1 VKKKTKQRLVNG
13 CLAAAVAFSTT
24 LIPMAD
30 PGLANAATPNALN
43 SVTRIGG
50 YDQYETAALIA
61 QKGWAGTSDNVVLS
75 SGMNYALVDALA
87 AGPLA
92 AQLKAPILLT
102 DNGQTLSP
110 AAKAEL
116 LRLKPKTVFLT
127 SGTAVI
133 KSSVLEEL
141 KAMGI
146 TPVQLG
152 GFDQYET
159 SVNIAKEMANQGM
172 DISQVVLAA
181 GWLTPADALSIAP
194 IAAAQGTPILTTTK
208 DQLPASVQT
217 YLDSLKTQLTDS
229 YVMGGTAVVSDAVKA
244 ALPGQV
250 SRYYGETKYDTNLQI
265 LKSFAKDYKNDQ
277 VYVANGETLV
287 DALSGVTL
295 AAANGAPVLLVNQQL
310 DTATKDFVKLNLSTT
325 DMVALGGEVVVPSSG
340 LADLTSAVMYTTDG
354 ATLGSS
360 DPEKLAELTDSVQIL
375 GDNITF
381 ANAQADYSVYVKG
394 DNITLTNVN
403 VKGTVFVDPGDTGS
417 ATLDGVTA
425 ANIVILS
432 GASDSIHLKN
442 TKANVLT
449 VDSSS
454 NVHVDATGETAI
466 GNTVVRTF
474 AIVDANGG
482 SIGVVTI
489 SSTPGQSPVV
499 ELRGTFTQDIV
510 VAGNV
515 TLKAAPD
522 AVIPRVVVSTENPA
536 QKVTLDGKF
545 KAVQQTL
552 GKVALAPNSTVDT
565 LKATTKTEITIPVGS
580 SIGSL
585 DTGNTGTL
593 VGGGG
598 KANGETTSVTPVVP
612 PTTPTTPTTPPS
624 TGGGGGGGGG
634 TDTPTPTTPA
644 PTVSSIKSATSGATI
659 ASISGNQIA
668 ITPIGSAFKEPNI
681 IVDQNSAM
689 TIKVTRSGQDYNLGT
704 WNLTNA
710 AQGNDIFSVS
720 NATNLNILE
729 TFEILKATGI
739 KSSEIFEAID
749 FQAILTAAQA
759 MTPTNKNQVYT
770 STAAIFDQAKNTSSA
785 NAFYTAL
792 NLPDIYAA
800 ADSTTQGTLHTI
812 LAEALPTSAGVSADA
827 LLNKAT
833 SAAAVATLNNSGEMS
848 TFFNNLEFQRLF
860 NALSASS
867 QKDAIFTAVNFTAL
881 FDAFETLPSINK
893 TAVYLNA
900 AFIYQAAITIQAG
913 SNAIN
918 YGAIL
923 QLVMTSPNT
932 VTMTLTNTNGTTQYT
947 VVKGS

>member
-1 VKKKTKQRLVNG
+1 MKKKTKQRLVNG

-30 PGLANAATPNALN
+30 PGVANAATPNTLS

-61 QKGWAGTSDNVVLS
+61 QQGWSGTTDNVVLS

-92 AQLKAPILLT
+92 AHLKAPILLT

-116 LRLKPKTVFLT
+116 LRLKPKTVFVT

-133 KSSVLEEL
+133 KSTVLDEL
-141 KAMGI
+141 KVMGI

-159 SVNIAKEMANQGM
+159 SVNIAKEMAKQGM
-172 DISQVVLAA
+172 EFTQVVLAA

-194 IAAAQGTPILTTTK
+194 IAAAQGTPILTTKK

-217 YLDSLKTQLTDS
+217 YLDSIKTQLTDS
-229 YVMGGTAVVSDAVKA
+229 YVMGGTAVVSDAVKV

-250 SRYYGETKYDTNLQI
+250 KRYYGETKYDTNLQI
-265 LKSFAKDYKNDQ
+265 LKGFSKDYKNDQ
-277 VYVANGETLV
+277 IYVANGETLV

-295 AAANGAPVLLVNQQL
+295 AAANGAPVLLVNQRI
-310 DTATKDFVKLNLSTT
+310 DKATQDFVKLNLSTT
-325 DMVALGGEVVVPSSG
+325 DMVALGDEVVVPSSS
-340 LADLTSAVMYTTDG
+340 LEELTSAVKYTTDG

-360 DPEKLAELTDSVQIL
+360 DPGQLAELTDSVQIL

-394 DNITLTNVN
+394 DNITLKNVN

-432 GASDSIHLKN
+432 GASDSIYLKN

-510 VAGNV
+510 VAGDV

-522 AVIPRVVVSTENPA
+522 AVIPKVVVSTENPA

-545 KAVQQTL
+545 KDVQQTV
-552 GKVALAPNSTVDT
+552 GKITLAPNSTVDT
-565 LKATTKTEITIPVGS
+565 LKATTKTEIIIPVGS
-580 SIGSL
+580 SVGSL
-585 DTGNTGTL
+585 DTGSTGTL

-612 PTTPTTPTTPPS
+612 PTTPTTPTTPPA
-624 TGGGGGGGGG
+624 TGGGGGGGPV
-634 TDTPTPTTPA
+634 TPPPTTPA

-659 ASISGNQIA
+659 ASITGNQIA

-689 TIKVTRSGQDYNLGT
+689 SIKVTRSGQDYNLGT

-710 AQGNDIFSVS
+710 AQGNDIFSVN
-720 NATNLNILE
+720 NASNLNIFE
-729 TFEILKATGI
+729 TFEVLKATGI
-739 KSSEIFEAID
+739 TSSEIFEAID
-749 FQAILTAAQA
+749 FQAVLTAAQG
-759 MTPTNKNQVYT
+759 MTPANKTKVYT
-770 STAAIFDQAKNTSSA
+770 SIAQIFENAKNTSSA

-792 NLPDIYAA
+792 NLPGIYAA
-800 ADSTTQGTLHTI
+800 ADSTTKGTLHTI
-812 LAEALPTSAGVSADA
+812 LAEALPTSAGVDADE
-827 LLNKAT
+827 LLNKVT
-833 SAAAVATLNNSGEMS
+833 SAAAVATLNNSGQMS
-848 TFFNNLEFQRLF
+848 TFFNNLDFQRLF
-860 NALSASS
+860 NALSSSS
-867 QKDAIFTAVNFTAL
+867 QKDAIFTAVNFTGL
-881 FDAFETLPSINK
+881 FNAFETLPSVNK
-893 TAVYLNA
+893 LAVYFNA
-900 AFIYQAAITIQAG
+900 ANIYQAAITIQAG
-913 SNAIN
+913 SNAID

-932 VTMTLTNTNGTTQYT
+932 VTMTLTNPNGTTQYT
-947 VVKGS
+947 VVKGL